1 MQTHEVS
8 ISTMRWLLFLLSI
21 VKIPLIGFVRPK
33 LIKINDK
40 EVHVYIK
47 RRRRTKNHL
56 NSLYFG
62 ALAVGAD
69 VAGGIH
75 AFYFAKKY
83 GKQISFAF
91 KSMEAQFLKRAES
104 HTTFVCESGETI
116 ENAVLKS
123 IKNQERI
130 NEKVL
135 VTAYNTN
142 NEAVAT
148 FVMEISIKVL
158 S

>member
-1 MQTHEVS
+1 MKTNEVS
-8 ISTMRWLLFLLSI
+8 LSTMRWLLFMLSV

-33 LIKINDK
+33 LLSLNDK
-40 EVHVYIK
+40 QVEVLIK

-91 KSMEAQFLKRAES
+91 KSMDAQFLKRAES
-104 HTTFVCESGETI
+104 HTTFVCESGEII
-116 ENAVLKS
+116 EKAVLKS
-123 IKNQERI
+123 IENQERI
-130 NEKVL
+130 NEKVT
-135 VTAYNTN
+135 VTAYNTKS
-142 NEAVAT
+142 EAVAT

-158 S
+158 N